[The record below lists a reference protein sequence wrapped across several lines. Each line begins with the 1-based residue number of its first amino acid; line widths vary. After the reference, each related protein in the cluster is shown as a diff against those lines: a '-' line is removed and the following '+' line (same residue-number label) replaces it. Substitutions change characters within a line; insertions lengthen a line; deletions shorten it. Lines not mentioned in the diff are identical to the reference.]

1 MVQIPAIRSLMTR
14 SPRSID
20 IDASVRAAQDVMVDF
35 EIRHLP
41 VTEGDRLVGI
51 LSDRDIAFASNS
63 SGEALCDRLRVRE
76 VCSLEVYCVGPDE
89 PLDAVLAEMAER
101 RIGSVVVIEGER
113 IAGLFTATDACRC
126 FAEHLRERRPSA
138 PRPRRR

>member
-1 MVQIPAIRSLMTR
+1 MAQTPPIRSVMTA
-14 SPRSID
+14 SPRTVD
-20 IDASVRAAQDVMVDF
+20 IDAPVRVAQDLMIDF

-63 SGEALCDRLRVRE
+63 ATGELCDRLRVRD
-76 VCSLEVYCVGPDE
+76 VCSLEVYRVAPEE
-89 PLDAVLAEMAER
+89 PLDAVLDEMAAR

-113 IAGLFTATDACRC
+113 IAGLFTATDVCRC
-126 FAEHLRERRPSA
+126 FAEHLRGRRT
-138 PRPRRR
+138 RKRR

>member
-1 MVQIPAIRSLMTR
+1 MAQTPPIRSVMTA

-20 IDASVRAAQDVMVDF
+20 IDAPVRVAQDLMIDF

-41 VTEGDRLVGI
+41 VTEDDGLVGI

-63 SGEALCDRLRVRE
+63 DSGDLCDRLRVRD
-76 VCSLEVYCVGPDE
+76 VCSLEVYRVAPEE
-89 PLDAVLAEMAER
+89 PLDAVLAEMAKR
-101 RIGSVVVIEGER
+101 RIGSVVVTEGER

-126 FAEHLRERRPSA
+126 FADHLRGRP
-138 PRPRRR
+138 PGTTR

>member
-1 MVQIPAIRSLMTR
+1 MAQTPPIRSVMTA
-14 SPRSID
+14 SPRTVD
-20 IDASVRAAQDVMVDF
+20 IDAPVRVAQDLMIDF

-63 SGEALCDRLRVRE
+63 ATGELCDRLCVRD
-76 VCSLEVYCVGPDE
+76 VCSLEVYRVAPEE

-101 RIGSVVVIEGER
+101 RIGSVVVTEGER

-126 FAEHLRERRPSA
+126 FAEHLRGRRL
-138 PRPRRR
+138 RKGR